1 VKFDQAIRS
10 CFERYAT
17 FSGRAPRSEY
27 WYWFLFF
34 WVGWWIILSFTRLYY
49 IWDFGLLI
57 PSIAV
62 GVRRMHDSD
71 HSGWWIIFPIVNLV
85 LLLFPSKDPKR
96 FHS

>member
-1 VKFDQAIRS
+1 MKFDQAIRS
-10 CFERYAT
+10 CFEKYAT

-27 WYWFLFF
+27 WYWLLFV
-34 WVGWWIILSFTRLYY
+34 WVGWLIIIKFTRLFY

-71 HSGWWIIFPIVNLV
+71 HSGWWIIFPVVNLV
-85 LLLFPSKDPKR
+85 LLLFPSKDPNR

>member
-1 VKFDQAIRS
+1 MKFDQAIRS
-10 CFERYAT
+10 CFEKYAT
-17 FSGRAPRSEY
+17 FSGRASRSEY
-27 WYWFLFF
+27 WYWILFSC
-34 WVGWWIILSFTRLYY
+34 VGWLIIVKFTKLFY

-71 HSGWWIIFPIVNLV
+71 HSGWWLIFPIVDLV
-85 LLLFPSKDPKR
+85 LLFFPSKDPNR